1 MKRQSLIAVTGLSA
15 LILAG
20 CGTDLSDSNKHT
32 LILEIAGITPSVLYS
47 DVDGQPI
54 DNDDVS
60 VTVNLFRKNPTVS
73 STSALEH
80 VTLRRYEV
88 VFFRTDGR
96 NVQGVDVPYTIT
108 GPLNARLH
116 TPTDTGEIQVVVG
129 ITVVR
134 HQAKLEPPLRN
145 LAGIVLVP
153 KPPLGSTILS
163 GAGVLTTIAR
173 ITVHGE
179 TLEGEGL
186 QASAEVQVTFA
197 DFGD

>member
-1 MKRQSLIAVTGLSA
+1 MKRHSLIMIAGLNV
-15 LILAG
+15 LVLAG
-20 CGTDLSDSNKHT
+20 CGTDLSDSNSHT
-32 LILEIAGITPSVLYS
+32 MIMEIAGITPAVLYS

-54 DNDDVS
+54 DNDDVT
-60 VTVNLFRKNPTVS
+60 VTVNLFRKNPTVA

-88 VFFRTDGR
+88 VFSRSDGR
-96 NVQGVDVPYTIT
+96 NTQGVDVPFSIS
-108 GPLNARLH
+108 GPLNQRFH
-116 TPTDTGEIQVVVG
+116 TPTETDEVAVSAV

-134 HQAKLEPPLRN
+134 HQAKIEPPLRN
-145 LAGIVLVP
+145 LAGIVLIP
-153 KPPLGSTILS
+153 KPPVGSAIVS

-179 TLEGEGL
+179 SLEGEGL